1 MIAVPEQ
8 VAAVNKAAV
17 EAAVSYSNI
26 VFEGAEKLLDL
37 NIKVAKSVLADS
49 AKNAKALAG
58 VKDVQ
63 ELAALQQAIAQ
74 PAVEKAVAYSKAVY
88 EVAAETQAD
97 LQKFVEVTSG
107 RSEQNRRRAGGQ
119 AREVCPGR
127 FRGGSGCC
135 QVGYGR
141 CQQRVRHRLQSCQAG
156 GRPDR
161 GERRC
166 RDRTGRPRQEED
178 RVSAALKHHPKPPGA
193 KAPGASS
200 FAAGTRRS
208 LPQAE
213 PAHRIT
219 SGTAR
224 FESD

>member
-49 AKNAKALAG
+49 AKNAKALAN

-97 LQKFVEVTSG
+97 LQRFVESHLAEANKTTVALVDKLMKSAPAG
-107 RSEQNRRRAGGQ
+107 SEVVQ
-119 AREVCPGR
+119 AAVK
-127 FRGGSGCC
+127 SAIAAANNAYDTVSKAAK
-135 QVGYGR
+135 QVADLTEAN
-141 CQQRVRHRLQSCQAG
+141 VAAATAQAV
-156 GRPDR
+156 P
-161 GERRC
+161 
-166 RDRTGRPRQEED
+166 
-178 RVSAALKHHPKPPGA
+178 A
-193 KAPGASS
+193 KKKIA
-200 FAAGTRRS
+200 
-208 LPQAE
+208 
-213 PAHRIT
+213 
-219 SGTAR
+219 
-224 FESD
+224 

>member
-49 AKNAKALAG
+49 AKNAKALAN

-97 LQKFVEVTSG
+97 LQRFVESHLAEANKTTVALVDKLMKSAPAG
-107 RSEQNRRRAGGQ
+107 SEVVQ
-119 AREVCPGR
+119 AAVK
-127 FRGGSGCC
+127 SAIAAANNAYDTVSKAAK
-135 QVGYGR
+135 QVADLTEANVAAAS
-141 CQQRVRHRLQSCQAG
+141 QV
-156 GRPDR
+156 
-161 GERRC
+161 
-166 RDRTGRPRQEED
+166 
-178 RVSAALKHHPKPPGA
+178 VSMPKKKAAA
-193 KAPGASS
+193 
-200 FAAGTRRS
+200 
-208 LPQAE
+208 
-213 PAHRIT
+213 
-219 SGTAR
+219 
-224 FESD
+224 